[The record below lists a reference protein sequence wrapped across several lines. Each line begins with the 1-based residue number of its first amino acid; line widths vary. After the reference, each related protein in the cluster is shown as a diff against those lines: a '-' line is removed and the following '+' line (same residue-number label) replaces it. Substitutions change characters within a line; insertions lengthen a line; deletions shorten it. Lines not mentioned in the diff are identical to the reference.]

1 MKRLP
6 KMLAAFLLSFALA
19 QPAIASVPKNYYRT
33 LDGKSGQALKN
44 AVHAIIKNH
53 TVYSYGSLWYYFPST
68 DCMPDN
74 RSRVWDMYSDY
85 AYYFHSH
92 LGYSTSGMNKEHSL
106 PKSWWSTSGGT
117 TAVVDGVTVD
127 ADAYTD
133 LNHLYPSDGDANM
146 AKSNWP
152 LGTVSSA
159 SFNNGVTKVGTPVSG
174 EGGGAGT
181 VFEPD
186 DRYKGDFARTYFY
199 MATCYQNYYWRK
211 TWNMSNSTWLTLN
224 DWTIKLL
231 LKWHRQDPV
240 SQKEIDRNEAVYKLQ
255 NNRNPYIDNPDLV
268 EYIWGDKAGKTFVI
282 DGSEI
287 TGDPELITPTQ
298 GTVLD
303 FGEVGLGK
311 TLTYVVYVKGDNFTS
326 DLRVQ
331 LYKADFKM
339 FSIPVT
345 TIERAAAVSA
355 EGYPLTITYTPTEV
369 GKHTANLLIYNGGIT
384 GSVGVTLT
392 AECKEAPSLF
402 AVTALPAT
410 EIADGGYTASWE
422 PTGDEIDG
430 YVVSR
435 IVYNADGDIE
445 FADETNTEA
454 DETSVRFNDLSDGF
468 THTYTVQSSRLGYLS
483 PKSNVI
489 TVSSSGVEGIEADRP
504 MALLPTDGGFV
515 VKCSESLQ
523 GVRIFN
529 AGGQLVRE
537 IQLLENDTM
546 IDLPGGVYIIT
557 VQGNRKPIK
566 AVVR

>member
-1 MKRLP
+1 MKRYLTGIFAC
-6 KMLAAFLLSFALA
+6 LIAFNAIQAAIPSGYYSTAEGKYGQTLLTALYNK
-19 QPAIASVPKNYYRT
+19 INSHTNIGY
-33 LDGKSGQALKN
+33 DG
-44 AVHAIIKNH
+44 
-53 TVYSYGSLWYYFPST
+53 LWDAYQTT
-68 DCMPDN
+68 DVEN
-74 RSRVWDMYSDY
+74 GYLIDMYSTTPWK
-85 AYYFHSH
+85 ASSFKKCGS
-92 LGYSTSGMNKEHSL
+92 YSNVGDCVNREHSF
-106 PKSWWSTSGGT
+106 PKSWWGGNKN
-117 TAVVDGVTVD
+117 DCYSD
-127 ADAYTD
+127 IF
-133 LNHLYPSDGDANM
+133 HLYPTDGYVNNQRSNFPFGVCADGVRLVN
-146 AKSNWP
+146 KSNGYTGRGR
-152 LGTVSSA
+152 LGTSTYSGY
-159 SFNNGVTKVGTPVSG
+159 SGKVW
-174 EGGGAGT
+174 
-181 VFEPD
+181 EPD
-186 DRYKGDFARTYFY
+186 DEFKGDFARTYFY

>member
-1 MKRLP
+1 MKSLRNILL
-6 KMLAAFLLSFALA
+6 LASAFVVMTQSAFAA
-19 QPAIASVPKNYYRT
+19 VPKNYYRT

-44 AVHAIIKNH
+44 AVNAIIKNH

-74 RSRVWDMYSDY
+74 PKRVWDMYSDY
-85 AYYFHSH
+85 TYYFNDRV
-92 LGYSTSGMNKEHSL
+92 GYSTSGMNKEHSV
-106 PKSWWSTSGGT
+106 PKSWWSTTGGT
-117 TAVVDGVTVD
+117 TATVNGATVD

-133 LNHLYPSDGDANM
+133 LNHLYPSDGDANS
-146 AKSNWP
+146 AKLHYP
-152 LGTVSSA
+152 LGTVSKA
-159 SFNNGVTKVGTPVSG
+159 DFNNGVTKVGTPVSG
-174 EGGGAGT
+174 EGGGSAS

-199 MATCYQNYYWRK
+199 MATCYQNYYWRY

-240 SQKEIDRNEAVYKLQ
+240 SQKEIDRNEAVYRLQ

-268 EYIWGDKAGKTFVI
+268 EYIWGEKAGKTYVVE
-282 DGSEI
+282 GGEI

-311 TLTYVVYVKGDNFTS
+311 SITYVVYVKGDNFTS

-339 FSIPVT
+339 FSISVQ
-345 TIERAAAVSA
+345 TIDRATAVSA

-410 EIADGGYTASWE
+410 DISDGGYTATWE
-422 PTGDEIDG
+422 ATGDEIDG

-435 IVYNADGDIE
+435 LVYDSDGDIAL
-445 FADETNTEA
+445 ADETETEA
-454 DETSVRFNDLSDGF
+454 DETSVRFNDLAEGQ
-468 THTYTVQSSRLGYLS
+468 THTYTVQSKRLGYLS

-489 TVSSSGVEGIEADRP
+489 TVSSSGVNGIEADKP
-504 MALLPTDGGFV
+504 LSLLPIEGGFV
-515 VKCSESLQ
+515 VKCSEPLL

-537 IQLLENDTM
+537 LPVLECD
-546 IDLPGGVYIIT
+546 DKVELPGGVYVIT
-557 VQGNRKPIK
+557 IAGNRKPFK